1 MKQDFRKN
9 CIKRL
14 KKYSKNGRLK
24 KDIIIIDYL
33 IKIIK
38 QNNAKNILLYIPL
51 IQEVDVLP
59 LIHKLRQNRL
69 NIFVHYM
76 NGKTLKIVPF
86 RYPLEVK
93 KFNVREPKNSNMGK
107 RVKLD
112 LAVVPIVG
120 FDSTHRRIGYGAG
133 FYDRFFDG
141 LEYKPVI
148 VFIQRCICKSN
159 GVLTESHDIKGEY
172 IVTNKGIINE

>member
-69 NIFVHYM
+69 NIFVPYM

-86 RYPLEVK
+86 RYPLEV
-93 KFNVREPKNSNMGK
+93 
-107 RVKLD
+107 
-112 LAVVPIVG
+112 
-120 FDSTHRRIGYGAG
+120 
-133 FYDRFFDG
+133 
-141 LEYKPVI
+141 
-148 VFIQRCICKSN
+148 
-159 GVLTESHDIKGEY
+159 
-172 IVTNKGIINE
+172 